1 MTTTE
6 SPQTWENLLHLA
18 AVETYPAD
26 ALQLELDAR
35 ALAEAYDYCEQLTA
49 EHSRSF
55 YTASALLPASRRAAA
70 RALYAFCR
78 VSDDIVDESADADT
92 ASRLAAWQQRA
103 LMAYPPPTD
112 PVAMAWADTRHRFA
126 VPVRY
131 IEQLIHGVE
140 RDLHQTR
147 YDTFEQLANYCYGV
161 ASTVGLMSMHIIGF
175 AGPEARYYAIKLG
188 VALQL
193 TNILRDVG
201 EDWQKGRLYLP
212 QEEMAAYGL
221 DEDDIARGQVDHRWR
236 AFMRFQIARN
246 RQLYREAWPGIRLLD
261 RRGRLAIAAAATIYA
276 AILDDIEAH
285 GYDVFNRR
293 AYVGRLGKLRA
304 LAVAWWRL

>member
-1 MTTTE
+1 MTVTD
-6 SPQTWENLLHLA
+6 SPQTWEYLLHLA
-18 AVETYPAD
+18 SVDVQPTSSAQLDFD
-26 ALQLELDAR
+26 AQ
-35 ALAEAYDYCEQLTA
+35 ALAEAYDYCEDLTA
-49 EHSRSF
+49 QHSRSF
-55 YTASALLPASRRAAA
+55 YMASALLPPARRAAA

-78 VSDDIVDESADADT
+78 VSDDIVDESPGGDVAAL
-92 ASRLAAWQQRA
+92 LAAWQKRA
-103 LMAYPPPTD
+103 LLAYPPAAD
-112 PVAMAWADTRHRFA
+112 PVAVAWADTRHRFA

-140 RDLHQTR
+140 RDLHQNR
-147 YDTFEQLANYCYGV
+147 YDTFEQLASYCYGV

-175 AGPEARYYAIKLG
+175 AGPEARTYAIKLG

-201 EDWQKGRLYLP
+201 EDWQKGRVYLP
-212 QEEMAAYGL
+212 QQELEAYGL
-221 DEDDIARGQVDHRWR
+221 CEDDIAAGQVDHRWH

-285 GYDVFNRR
+285 QYDVFSRR
-293 AYVGRLGKLRA
+293 AHVGRLGKLGA
-304 LAVAWWRL
+304 LARAWWTM